1 MERQLAGGPASTIVG
16 KSHFPPVGV
25 LTSPAKVRRPVRSK
39 PPLGRKAFGL
49 VKQVNKWMSISKL
62 AMMDLLVEDW
72 VPHGGL
78 PTCLTIPKEF
88 RPRSIQCD
96 NNPVNNRISR
106 ES

>member
-1 MERQLAGGPASTIVG
+1 MQ
-16 KSHFPPVGV
+16 
-25 LTSPAKVRRPVRSK
+25 
-39 PPLGRKAFGL
+39 
-49 VKQVNKWMSISKL
+49 QVNKWMSISKL
-62 AMMDLLVEDW
+62 AMIDLLVGDW

>member
-1 MERQLAGGPASTIVG
+1 MI
-16 KSHFPPVGV
+16 
-25 LTSPAKVRRPVRSK
+25 
-39 PPLGRKAFGL
+39 
-49 VKQVNKWMSISKL
+49 ISKL
-62 AMMDLLVEDW
+62 AMMDLLVGDW